1 MKAYKLFRIKDGEL
15 YPLYVFANEALP
27 MGEWL
32 NAKAGEQ
39 NAQGKVKS
47 KIGALAYRAGFH
59 ACEYP
64 VATHIGGKSK
74 AGLKKPDY
82 RKNDQV
88 WAEVEF
94 ETMVDYQKEADNHPK
109 KCIVDK
115 VPLHG
120 VYYFQTNPNA
130 VCRWV
135 IGGTMKINRILS
147 DNEVVSINSMV
158 GLADLPRL

>member
-1 MKAYKLFRIKDGEL
+1 MKAYKLFRMVNGAL

-47 KIGALAYRAGFH
+47 KIGALSYRAGFH

-82 RKNDQV
+82 RKAEQV

-94 ETMVDYQKEADNHPK
+94 ETTVDYQKEADNHPK

-120 VYYFQTNPNA
+120 VYYFQTNKQA

-147 DNEVVSINSMV
+147 DDEVASINNIV
-158 GLADLPRL
+158 GLKDLPRL

>member
-1 MKAYKLFRIKDGEL
+1 
-15 YPLYVFANEALP
+15 
-27 MGEWL
+27 
-32 NAKAGEQ
+32 
-39 NAQGKVKS
+39 
-47 KIGALAYRAGFH
+47 
-59 ACEYP
+59 
-64 VATHIGGKSK
+64 
-74 AGLKKPDY
+74 
-82 RKNDQV
+82 
-88 WAEVEF
+88 
-94 ETMVDYQKEADNHPK
+94 MVDYQKEADNHPK